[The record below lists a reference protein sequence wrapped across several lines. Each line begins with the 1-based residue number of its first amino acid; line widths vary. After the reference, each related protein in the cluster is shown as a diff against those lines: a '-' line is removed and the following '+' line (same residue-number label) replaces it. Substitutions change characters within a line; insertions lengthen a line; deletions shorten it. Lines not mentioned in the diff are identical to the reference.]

1 MDETYIHEPVPDDGE
16 TWDALA
22 ATARRELAW
31 SKLPG
36 EQRRLYEA
44 AARDQWHKWLAN
56 NAVEILP
63 AREAKQVREDL
74 ARQGESGRVLQM
86 RHMFTDKNDGKR
98 TDSNPLPILAND
110 RLLVPGYKDPD
121 LLDLRVDA
129 PTASRNTQHLLL
141 LVAASRQ
148 HRSWRLSSCDVG
160 AAFLKGDE
168 AERVL
173 YAEPPKAWSG
183 PPLEGVD
190 KGGLLRLKKSVFG
203 LNDAP

>member
-1 MDETYIHEPVPDDGE
+1 M
-16 TWDALA
+16 A
-22 ATARRELAW
+22 ATGRRELSWA
-31 SKLPG
+31 KIRV
-36 EQRRLYEA
+36 ERRGLYEA
-44 AARDQWHKWLAN
+44 AVRDQWHKWLVN

-63 AREAKQVREDL
+63 ASEAKHVREDL
-74 ARQGESGRVLQM
+74 ARQNESARVLHM

-110 RLLVPGYKDPD
+110 RLLVPGYRNPD

-160 AAFLKGDE
+160 AAFLKSYE

-183 PPLEGVD
+183 PPLEGVAR
-190 KGGLLRLKKSVFG
+190 GGLLRLKKSVFG
-203 LNDAP
+203 LNDAPR